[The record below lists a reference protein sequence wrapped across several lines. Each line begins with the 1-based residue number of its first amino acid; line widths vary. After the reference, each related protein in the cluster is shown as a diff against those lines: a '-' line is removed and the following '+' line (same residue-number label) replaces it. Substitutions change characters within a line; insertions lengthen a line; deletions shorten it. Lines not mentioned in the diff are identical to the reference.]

1 MTAPEVLVV
10 RTGTANLA
18 SALAGIERAGGLP
31 RIGSDPSE
39 VESAP
44 IVMLPG
50 VGAFG
55 AIMEQLEVQHL
66 VEPLRARLAS
76 GKPTLAV
83 CLGLQIFAQ
92 SSSETPGIKGLGI
105 LPGTVTRFPDTVV
118 VPQLGWNRVEPM
130 EGCRLLQP
138 GFAYFANSYRI
149 EHPPEGW
156 HTATAD
162 HAGPFVAAIERGPI
176 LACQFHPELSGAWGL
191 DLLKRWLAVAR
202 EEGGRDALS

>member
-18 SALAGIERAGGLP
+18 SALAGMERAGGIP
-31 RIGSDPSE
+31 RISSDPSE

-55 AIMEQLEVQHL
+55 AIMEQLEAQHL
-66 VEPLRARLAS
+66 VDPLRKRLAG

-92 SSSETPGIKGLGI
+92 HSDETPRVEGLGV
-105 LPGTVTRFPDTVV
+105 LQGTVTRFPDTVV

-138 GFAYFANSYRI
+138 GYAYFANSYRI
-149 EHPPEGW
+149 ADPPEGW
-156 HTATAD
+156 DTATAD

-191 DLLKRWLAVAR
+191 ELLKRWLGVAVQ
-202 EEGGRDALS
+202 EGGA